1 MPAEKN
7 KHLQNNSERNC
18 RPDSLHRDWILAT
31 LEHYEALLTGYV
43 GRILGDIEPARDVVQ
58 HAFLKLCDQSQAAL
72 GGKERAWLY
81 AVCRNKAFDLLRR
94 KNTESLETGGVAFV
108 GHEPDPAQTAEEQD
122 LHQHIAA
129 VVAELP
135 DGQRDVLRLWQAGMS
150 YREISD
156 VCERSEANV
165 RVLMHRALKTLRSD
179 TRLQRWLSASI
190 ETTLDAEPT
199 QRTDAL
205 K

>member
-1 MPAEKN
+1 MPAEKSN
-7 KHLQNNSERNC
+7 HHQNNSERNS
-18 RPDSLHRDWILAT
+18 RPDSRHRDWILAT
-31 LEHYEALLTGYV
+31 LEHYETLLTGYV

-58 HAFLKLCDQSQAAL
+58 HAFLKLCGQNQAAL

-81 AVCRNKAFDLLRR
+81 AVCRNRAFDLLRR
-94 KNTESLETGGVAFV
+94 KNTESLETGDVAFVGAFV

-135 DGQRDVLRLWQAGMS
+135 ESQRDVLRLWQAGMS

-165 RVLMHRALKTLRSD
+165 RVLMHRALKTLRTD
-179 TRLQRWLSASI
+179 ARLRRWLSVSS
-190 ETTLDAEPT
+190 ETIR
-199 QRTDAL
+199 QTDAL
-205 K
+205 R